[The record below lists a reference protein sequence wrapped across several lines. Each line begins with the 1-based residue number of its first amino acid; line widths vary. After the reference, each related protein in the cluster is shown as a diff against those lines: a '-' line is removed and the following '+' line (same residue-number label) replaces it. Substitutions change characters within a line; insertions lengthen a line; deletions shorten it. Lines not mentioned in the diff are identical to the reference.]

1 MKIINGKDDIFE
13 LLQSDGGRFGVSN
26 LDDAYNFCRKVTT
39 SHYENFPVGSIL
51 IPKKYRPYFFSVYTF
66 SRLADDIA
74 DELDDESSETK
85 IEALTKLSELIQ
97 SFQPSASNKNNP
109 LLWALSDTM
118 ERKELPQEPFQK
130 LIKAFIMDS
139 EFVQPENMEDNI
151 NYCKYSANPVGEI
164 VLRIFDNYNP
174 TTAPLSDSICTGLQL
189 VNFWQDIST
198 DKLKNR
204 LYIPKETLRKFGLDE
219 KMLFGDAPK
228 VNLDACLKD
237 IYDFTEKFFIFGVE
251 LIKYLENKRLK
262 LEIALTVEGGKM
274 ILDKVKKTGVGIV
287 RTRPKLGKTDILKIF
302 INLVFRKSKV

>member
-1 MKIINGKDDIFE
+1 MKIIKGKSDIFE
-13 LLQSDGGRFGVSN
+13 LLQYDGGRFGVSN
-26 LDDAYNFCRKVTT
+26 IEEAYNFCRKVTT

-74 DELDDESSETK
+74 DELDGESPQTK
-85 IEALTKLSELIQ
+85 IDALKKLSELFQ
-97 SFQPSASNKNNP
+97 NFQPSHNSLNNP

-118 ERKELPQEPFQK
+118 EKKELPQEPFQK

-139 EFVQPENMEDNI
+139 EFVQPETMDDNI
-151 NYCKYSANPVGEI
+151 NYCKFSANPVGEI
-164 VLRIFDNYNP
+164 VLRIFDNYNS

-189 VNFWQDIST
+189 VNFWQDISS
-198 DKLKNR
+198 DKLKDR
-204 LYIPKETLRKFGLDE
+204 IYLPKENLRKYGLDE
-219 KMLFGDAPK
+219 KMIFGEVPK
-228 VNLDACLKD
+228 VKLEACLKD
-237 IYDFTEKFFIFGVE
+237 IYEITEKFFIFGVH

-274 ILDKVKKTGVGIV
+274 ILEKVKKSGVGIV

-302 INLVFRKSKV
+302 MKLIF